1 MTALAP
7 GGRLAVVA
15 RPTVGTVIRK
25 STTRGTSFAL
35 RVTFQGER
43 VFVPLG
49 GSWEAWTEERVQA
62 EREHIAR
69 MIARG
74 EWTPPDSDRAAAA
87 PGEPPS
93 FQVFASEWLE
103 RKRRRVGTKTHS
115 DLLWRLTTGMDH
127 FGLHRVDRIDEVVIE
142 DFVQAMLA
150 EREAIRVAAAAG
162 HPLMQTVMLPDGRT
176 YERRRRPLSNG
187 SINKAIAAVRMV
199 LKDARRRYPKHVLR
213 NPAAEHD
220 VYLKVP
226 PAARSFLEPHHI
238 AAMLEAAHQLD
249 GRGGVLDWERV
260 AYIRQSDKS
269 AVKLARDLGV
279 SDVLIGKVR
288 RGLVWND
295 ARAGNR
301 RQKRAIVGALVLA
314 GPRISEL
321 CGLPDDRLD
330 LAGGRILI
338 PPRDMDETGPQT
350 KTFAG
355 ERIIPMVPA
364 LRDILL
370 DSRASSGVRTESSGP
385 SSAAFSTRNG
395 TPQTPGNVAHHVLAP
410 TVALAAE
417 LLRARRQTPMPN
429 VTPHTLRRTFASI
442 LAECGVAPRRAMYL
456 LGHTDAKLTLSVY
469 QQVLDMSGD
478 AVETLEQVLGGDL
491 DDIGELLNG
500 RTRRRRRATEQ
511 ADAVD
516 DALHGLMDGER

>member
-1 MTALAP
+1 MALAP
-7 GGRLAVVA
+7 GARLAVVA

-25 STTRGTSFAL
+25 RTTRGTSFAL

-49 GSWEAWTEERVQA
+49 GSWEGWTEERVQA

-74 EWTPPDSDRAAAA
+74 EWTPPDRDQPATA

-103 RKRRRVGTKTHS
+103 RKRRRVGVKTHS
-115 DLLWRLTTGMDH
+115 DLLWRLRTGMDH
-127 FGLHRVDRIDEVVIE
+127 FGVHRVDRIDEVVIE

-162 HPLMQTVMLPDGRT
+162 HPLMQTVTLPDGRT

-213 NPAAEHD
+213 NPAAVRD
-220 VYLKVP
+220 VYLKTP

-238 AAMLEAAHQLD
+238 AALLEAAHQLD
-249 GRGGVLDWERV
+249 GLGGALDWDKV

-269 AVKLARDLGV
+269 AVKLARDLSV

-288 RGLVWND
+288 RGLVWNE
-295 ARAGNR
+295 ARSGSR
-301 RQKRAIVGALVLA
+301 RQRCAIVGALVLA

-338 PPRDMDETGPQT
+338 PPRDIDETGPQT

-364 LRDILL
+364 PARHSPRLARERERERGRGRGRERYRAGRAELRRVLSPQRHAADAGERRP
-370 DSRASSGVRTESSGP
+370 SRAR
-385 SSAAFSTRNG
+385 
-395 TPQTPGNVAHHVLAP
+395 AHG
-410 TVALAAE
+410 
-417 LLRARRQTPMPN
+417 RARRGA
-429 VTPHTLRRTFASI
+429 ASRPP
-442 LAECGVAPRRAMYL
+442 ADADAQRHAAYAAAHVRVDPRR
-456 LGHTDAKLTLSVY
+456 V
-469 QQVLDMSGD
+469 
-478 AVETLEQVLGGDL
+478 
-491 DDIGELLNG
+491 
-500 RTRRRRRATEQ
+500 RR
-511 ADAVD
+511 
-516 DALHGLMDGER
+516 